1 MEAIIYYNPKC
12 SKSREALQILK
23 EKGFVPQVVHYL
35 ETPPSDKELSA
46 IVKKLQ
52 FEPKELIRFK
62 EKKAKE
68 LNLSPL
74 DNRTAEEWFSV
85 ITSNPI
91 LLERPIVIV
100 SGKVAMGRPPE
111 KILKILS

>member
-23 EKGFVPQVVHYL
+23 EKGIFPQVVHYL

-52 FEPKELIRFK
+52 IEPKELIRFK

-74 DNRTAEEWFSV
+74 DN
-85 ITSNPI
+85 SNC
-91 LLERPIVIV
+91 RRMVFRYNQQ
-100 SGKVAMGRPPE
+100 SDSFGKTHCYRLRKSSNGA
-111 KILKILS
+111 SS